1 MEDSEASKTKLSI
14 GKLAS
19 VFLRNGTLTFGGGD
33 ATTASLQREL
43 VGNRHWLSE
52 RDFGTCYAVS
62 RITPGTNLLAFCTAV
77 GWRMMGVRGA
87 LLALLLASVPGA
99 ALLIVLTGF
108 YDAAP
113 SNPIVL
119 SAVHAAL
126 AATVG
131 IMLSSAWILL
141 RPSLR
146 RRRLRTVALVA
157 ASLFLSFY
165 ASFSPLE
172 IIAFAAV
179 VGLLAPQRHNP

>member
-1 MEDSEASKTKLSI
+1 
-14 GKLAS
+14 
-19 VFLRNGTLTFGGGD
+19 GGD

-43 VGNRHWLSE
+43 VGNRGWLSE
-52 RDFGTCYAVS
+52 RDFATCYAVS

-77 GWRMMGVRGA
+77 GWRMMGIRGA
-87 LLALLLASVPGA
+87 LLALLLASIPGA
-99 ALLIVLTGF
+99 TLLVVLTGF

-113 SNPIVL
+113 SHPIVL

-141 RPSLR
+141 RPTLR
-146 RRRLRTVALVA
+146 RRPALTVALVA
-157 ASLFLSFY
+157 ASLFLSVY

-172 IIAFAAV
+172 IIAVAAV
-179 VGLLAPQRHNP
+179 AGLLVPQQPNA